1 MKLKTLLFTL
11 GLMMI
16 SSSLFAQNHTQLI
29 KDYLKRNAST
39 ENLQLKDVDQLQLS
53 SQHFSK
59 SLDAN
64 LVYMQQSF
72 NGTPIYNAIGT
83 FLIKDNQ
90 VSLQS
95 HNFTSSLKDKISK
108 TSASIAVKEAI
119 NIAANYFQLEKKSE
133 TRIIETKT
141 KNSFVLENNSISHEK
156 ILAKLVYQEID
167 DTLVLAWD
175 ISIYLKNTEHWWS
188 FRLDANTGEVID
200 QNDWL
205 LSCNFE
211 NHNHQNFSSL
221 KQNKKTQQK
230 ESILFSELN
239 FNDNAQYRAYDIS
252 IESPNH
258 GETSLLI
265 NPADISASPYGWHD
279 TDGIEGAEYTIT
291 RGNNVYAQE
300 DRAGNDTPGYAPD
313 GGINLNFDFPIQE
326 NQPAIVNEDAA
337 ITNLFVRNN
346 MMHDLWFHY
355 GFDEESGN
363 FQEKNYQASALFEND
378 PVYAD
383 AQDGSGINNANFGTP
398 PDGYSPRMQMF
409 LWATTGDPL
418 PQINITNSSLAGE
431 YYGVEAGFGP
441 PLPTEALVA
450 ELVLAEDTS
459 NLNNYEACN
468 DITNPAEINGN
479 IALIQRGSCNFTDKV
494 MNAQNAGA
502 IAVIVVNN
510 EAGEPIVMGGE
521 NASISIPSLMITQYD
536 GQNLISALE
545 NNETITT
552 SIANNGPFK
561 IDGDFDN
568 GIIAHE
574 YGHGI
579 SSRLTGGKVNV
590 NCFFNDE
597 QMGEGWSDWIG
608 LVMTMNANDQG
619 TDARGYGTFAVN
631 QDISGSGIR
640 PFPYSTDMSTNPA
653 TYGLTNNFQLSAPH
667 GIGFVWATML
677 WDLTWEFINVYGY
690 DPDLYNGDGGN
701 NKVMQLVIDGLKLQ
715 SCNPGFIDGR
725 DAILQADQLI
735 NSGENHCL
743 IWEVFA
749 NRGLGYSA
757 DQGSSNS
764 RYDQTEAFDLP
775 PSDELNCT
783 LNNKSFDKSDFK
795 IFPNPTQNHFEIDFG
810 QLAFDKV
817 NVQIYDINGREIL
830 SQETIENQVI
840 DVSHLSSGVYFVRMK
855 NGSKTTTKKLIV
867 Q

>member
-1 MKLKTLLFTL
+1 MKFKTLLFTL
-11 GLMMI
+11 GLMII
-16 SSSLFAQNHTQLI
+16 SSSLFAQNNSQLI
-29 KDYLKRNAST
+29 TDYLKRNAST
-39 ENLQLKDVDQLQLS
+39 EGLEFKDVDQLQLS

-59 SLDAN
+59 SLDAD
-64 LVYMQQSF
+64 LVYMQQSV
-72 NGTPIYNAIGT
+72 NEILIYNAIGT
-83 FLIKDNQ
+83 FLVKNQ
-90 VSLQS
+90 EVSLQS
-95 HNFTSSLKDKISK
+95 HNFTSQLNEKTSN
-108 TSASIAVKEAI
+108 TSASLDVKEAI
-119 NIAANYFQLEKKSE
+119 NIAANYFQLDKNSE
-133 TRIIETKT
+133 TRIIESKT
-141 KNSFVLENNSISHEK
+141 KNSYVLENNSISHEK
-156 ILAKLVYQEID
+156 ILVKLVYQEID
-167 DTLVLAWD
+167 NALVLAWD

-188 FRLDANTGEVID
+188 FRLDAHSGEIID

-211 NHNHQNFSSL
+211 NHDHQNFSGL

-230 ESILFSELN
+230 ESVLFGNTNLS
-239 FNDNAQYRAYDIS
+239 DNAQYRAYDIT

-265 NPADISASPYGWHD
+265 NPANTTASPYGWHD
-279 TDGIEGAEYTIT
+279 TDGVEGAEYTIT
-291 RGNNVYAQE
+291 RGNNVYAHE
-300 DRAGNDTPGYAPD
+300 DRAGDDSPGYSPD
-313 GGINLNFDFPIQE
+313 GGSNLNFDFPVQE
-326 NQPAIVNEDAA
+326 NQPALINEDAA

-346 MMHDLWFHY
+346 MMHDLWFIY

-363 FQEKNYQASALFEND
+363 FQQKNYEASAFSEND

-383 AQDGSGINNANFGTP
+383 AQDGSGVNNANFGTP

-409 LWATTGDPL
+409 LWATAGQPL
-418 PQINITNSSLAGE
+418 PQINITNSSASGE
-431 YYGVEAGFGP
+431 YFGIEAAFGP
-441 PLPTEALVA
+441 ALSTEALIA
-450 ELVLAEDTS
+450 NLVLAENENS
-459 NLNNYEACN
+459 LNAYEACN
-468 DITNPAEINGN
+468 NLTNPAEIDGKIAVIKRGN
-479 IALIQRGSCNFTDKV
+479 CSFTDKV

-510 EAGEPIVMGGE
+510 EAGQPIRMGGE
-521 NASISIPSLMITQYD
+521 NTSIIIPSLMITQFD
-536 GQNLISALE
+536 GQNIISALE
-545 NNETITT
+545 NNETLTT
-552 SIANNGPFK
+552 NIANNGPFK

-579 SSRLTGGKVNV
+579 SSRLTGGKADV
-590 NCFFNDE
+590 NCLFNDE

-608 LVMTMNANDQG
+608 LIMTMNDGDQG

-653 TYGLTNNFQLSAPH
+653 TYGLTNNFQLSKPH

-677 WDLTWEFINVYGY
+677 WDLTWEFIDVYGY

-701 NKVMQLVIDGLKLQ
+701 NKVKQLVIDGLKLQ
-715 SCNPGFIDGR
+715 SCDPGFIDGR

-735 NSGENHCL
+735 NNGENHCL

-749 NRGLGYSA
+749 RRGLGYSA
-757 DQGSSNS
+757 NQGSAYS

-775 PSDELNCT
+775 PSDLLNCT
-783 LNNKSFDKSDFK
+783 LNNESFNKSDFK
-795 IFPNPTQNHFEIDFG
+795 IFPNPTQSHFEIDFG
-810 QLAFDKV
+810 QLNFEKV

-830 SQETIENQVI
+830 SQEASESQRINI
-840 DVSHLSSGVYFVRMK
+840 SHLSSGVYFVKMK

>member
-11 GLMMI
+11 GLMII
-16 SSSLFAQNHTQLI
+16 SSSLFAQNNSQLI
-29 KDYLKRNAST
+29 TDYLKRSAST
-39 ENLQLKDVDQLQLS
+39 EGLEFKDVDQLQLS

-59 SLDAN
+59 SLDAD
-64 LVYMQQSF
+64 LVYMQQSI
-72 NGTPIYNAIGT
+72 NEVPVYNAIGT
-83 FLIKDNQ
+83 FLIKNQ
-90 VSLQS
+90 EVSLQS
-95 HNFTSSLKDKISK
+95 HNFTSNLDAKISK
-108 TSASIAVKEAI
+108 TSASIEVTEAI
-119 NIAANYFQLEKKSE
+119 NIAANYFQLEENSE
-133 TRIIETKT
+133 TRIIESKT
-141 KNSFVLENNSISHEK
+141 KNSYVLENNSISHEK

-167 DTLVLAWD
+167 NALVLAWD

-188 FRLDANTGEVID
+188 FRLDANSGEIID

-211 NHNHQNFSSL
+211 NHDHQNFSGL
-221 KQNKKTQQK
+221 KQNKKIQQK
-230 ESILFSELN
+230 ESVLFDNTNLS
-239 FNDNAQYRAYDIS
+239 DNAQYRAYDIT

-265 NPADISASPYGWHD
+265 NPANTTASPYGWHD
-279 TDGIEGAEYTIT
+279 TDGVEGAEYTIT
-291 RGNNVYAQE
+291 RGNNVYAHE
-300 DRAGNDTPGYAPD
+300 DRAGDDSPGYSPD
-313 GGINLNFDFPIQE
+313 GGSNLNFDFPVQE
-326 NQPAIVNEDAA
+326 NQPAIINEDAA

-346 MMHDLWFHY
+346 MMHDLWFIY

-363 FQEKNYQASALFEND
+363 FQQKNYEASALYEND

-383 AQDGSGINNANFGTP
+383 AQDGSGVNNANFGTP

-409 LWATTGDPL
+409 LWATTGEPL
-418 PQINITNSSLAGE
+418 PQIYITNSSVSGE
-431 YYGVEAGFGP
+431 YFGIEAAFGP
-441 PLPTEALVA
+441 ALPTEALIA
-450 ELVLAEDTS
+450 NLVLAENENS
-459 NLNNYEACN
+459 LNAYEACN
-468 DITNPAEINGN
+468 DSTNSSEIDGQIAVIKRGN
-479 IALIQRGSCNFTDKV
+479 CSFTDKV

-510 EAGEPIVMGGE
+510 EAGQPIRMGGE
-521 NASISIPSLMITQYD
+521 SATINIPSIMINQFD
-536 GQNLISALE
+536 GENIISALE
-545 NNETITT
+545 NNESITANL
-552 SIANNGPFK
+552 ANNGPFK

-579 SSRLTGGKVNV
+579 SSRLTGGKADV
-590 NCFFNDE
+590 NCLFNDE

-608 LVMTMNANDQG
+608 LVMTMNENDQG

-640 PFPYSTDMSTNPA
+640 PYRYTTDMSVNPA
-653 TYGLTNNFQLSAPH
+653 TYGLTNNYQLSAPH

-677 WDLTWEFINVYGY
+677 WDLTWEFIDVYGY

-715 SCNPGFIDGR
+715 SCDPGFIDGR

-735 NSGENHCL
+735 NNGENQCL

-749 NRGLGYSA
+749 RRGLGYSA
-757 DQGSSNS
+757 DQGSPYN
-764 RYDQTEAFDLP
+764 RFDQTEAFDLP
-775 PSDELNCT
+775 PSDLLNCT

-810 QLAFDKV
+810 QLNFDKV

-830 SQETIENQVI
+830 SQETSKNQVI
-840 DVSHLSSGVYFVRMK
+840 DVSHLSSGVYFVKMK
-855 NGSKTTTKKLIV
+855 NGSKTTTEKLIV